1 MQLKVVYR
9 PKESVLEA
17 DIEMEL
23 TQRVFYVD
31 RAIDTYTSFYDM
43 VYKDIIGDEN
53 SAKQRENFRLRAF
66 NVQHKI
72 MLDTYSGRE
81 NQTLQ
86 ELKIYPLKTLAFEE
100 KLPKETFEDYDPNTM
115 QIKVNFWRSGLEAL
129 TDEVLKPIKL
139 KV

>member
-53 SAKQRENFRLRAF
+53 SAK
-66 NVQHKI
+66 
-72 MLDTYSGRE
+72 
-81 NQTLQ
+81 
-86 ELKIYPLKTLAFEE
+86 
-100 KLPKETFEDYDPNTM
+100 
-115 QIKVNFWRSGLEAL
+115 
-129 TDEVLKPIKL
+129 
-139 KV
+139 